1 VRAASIGAWANDLLP
16 SDTLPAEEE
25 DGSEA
30 EEAEE
35 ERRLITSVIEFS
47 DTIVRE
53 VMVPRTAMVTIKAV
67 DSVDRLLALI
77 EEHGFSRFPV
87 AGPGED
93 IVGMVIAK
101 DLLPAV
107 ARDKRPATVSE
118 IMRPIDFVPETKRAS
133 DLLKEMQAKKIH
145 MAVAIDEFGDV
156 AGLVTLEDL
165 LEELVGEI
173 VDEYDEEEPMVRPV
187 GEGVWLVDGRAG
199 IDELSV
205 AVNID
210 LPDED
215 WDTVAGLVLG
225 LAGRFPE
232 VDENLELGDLRFKVL
247 RLQGRR
253 VADVEVQRVA
263 TVDAAVED
271 RR

>member
-1 VRAASIGAWANDLLP
+1 
-16 SDTLPAEEE
+16 
-25 DGSEA
+25 
-30 EEAEE
+30 
-35 ERRLITSVIEFS
+35 
-47 DTIVRE
+47 
-53 VMVPRTAMVTIKAV
+53 
-67 DSVDRLLALI
+67 
-77 EEHGFSRFPV
+77 
-87 AGPGED
+87 
-93 IVGMVIAK
+93 
-101 DLLPAV
+101 
-107 ARDKRPATVSE
+107 
-118 IMRPIDFVPETKRAS
+118 MRPIDFVPETKRAS

-205 AVNID
+205 AVNIE